1 MTSKPLLGQWPFR
14 SVLFCFVLFATYNY
28 EHLCFALWGWLH
40 LGWDWLGWAPRCR
53 LGPSLWTR
61 GSLGHALLMVHHERV
76 RGHTQLGQPSKS
88 PCHTTSATTSLSTA
102 EHAAKPRVSAVGV
115 GSLRPQGHVAEG
127 GEETWND
134 CLIRHVFRLRERI
147 LLRLPAQREPRH
159 APSPFCVMEVTGR
172 FLCMSLSFPLE
183 SNQGG
188 DVHPKP
194 CRALRH
200 SVCEGWPL
208 SFPVCA
214 PLPDR

>member
-1 MTSKPLLGQWPFR
+1 MAVPFC
-14 SVLFCFVLFATYNY
+14 SVLFCFICYVQLRTFVF
-28 EHLCFALWGWLH
+28 CS
-40 LGWDWLGWAPRCR
+40 LGLAAPWVGLAGLGST
-53 LGPSLWTR
+53 LQIGSQSLWTC

-88 PCHTTSATTSLSTA
+88 PCHATSATTSLSTA

-188 DVHPKP
+188 DVHFKP